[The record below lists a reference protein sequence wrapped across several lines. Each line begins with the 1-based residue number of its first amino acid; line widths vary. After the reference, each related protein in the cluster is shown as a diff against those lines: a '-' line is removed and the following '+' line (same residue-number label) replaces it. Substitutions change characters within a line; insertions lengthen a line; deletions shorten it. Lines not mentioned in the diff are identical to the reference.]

1 MLSDS
6 DELAENKMSMC
17 SAHKVLLVDDDPL
30 VLAGFREILSRA
42 GYDVTPVF
50 SGREALERIE
60 SDTFD
65 VILTDL
71 LMPRVSGLDV
81 VRYAAEK
88 NVDTVVIVVTG
99 YASVR
104 SAVEALRLGAHDYLI
119 KPCDEHE
126 LLFRVKMGI
135 ERTQLRR
142 ELRAKELDAEK
153 MQAIAQTAV
162 TVNDQI
168 NTPLN
173 VILNSIE
180 LIRLKL
186 MAGSDE
192 VEQPLDFIGQEVGK
206 IKSVI
211 QRLAKIVD
219 PKIKEYPAGA
229 VLMLDMGNGNG
240 KAETP
245 QESVPGKVRILV
257 VDDEQFMVNTLSKIL
272 ETLGYEV
279 ICAYGGREA
288 YRVCLSQKVDLVVS
302 DLHMPD
308 MSGLELLTS
317 IKSHD
322 PLIPVILVTGY
333 GIEKARESAGKW
345 KADGFLGKPFRIAE
359 LQSLIEE
366 SLAKLSRGT
375 DRAADGMSVAVSSR
389 GIA

>member
-1 MLSDS
+1 MTASS
-6 DELAENKMSMC
+6 VY
-17 SAHKVLLVDDDPL
+17 KVLLVDDDPL

-42 GYDVTPVF
+42 GYLVTPVF
-50 SGREALERIE
+50 SGREAYEKIE
-60 SDTFD
+60 TETFD

-81 VRYAAEK
+81 VRYAGEK
-88 NVDTVVIVVTG
+88 CPDAVVIVVTG

-119 KPCDEHE
+119 KPCDENE

-142 ELRAKELDAEK
+142 DLRNKELDAEK

-186 MAGSDE
+186 TTSSDE
-192 VEQPLDFIGQEVGK
+192 VDQPLDFIGQEVGK
-206 IKSVI
+206 IKTVI
-211 QRLAKIVD
+211 ERLAKIVD
-219 PKIKEYPAGA
+219 PKIKEYSGGSIGS
-229 VLMLDMGNGNG
+229 VFMVDVNGG
-240 KAETP
+240 EKKLAEPHVITA
-245 QESVPGKVRILV
+245 ERKRILV
-257 VDDEQFMVNTLSKIL
+257 VDDEQFMVRTLAKIL
-272 ETLGYEV
+272 EALGYDV
-279 ICAYGGREA
+279 VCAFGGREA
-288 YRVCLSQKVDLVVS
+288 YRICLQEKLDLVVS

-322 PLIPVILVTGY
+322 PQIPVILVTGY
-333 GIEKARESAGKW
+333 GIDRARESAGKW
-345 KADGFLGKPFRIAE
+345 KADGFLGKPFRITD
-359 LQSLIEE
+359 LQSLIEKTLANVPSGSSGVGE
-366 SLAKLSRGT
+366 SLSL
-375 DRAADGMSVAVSSR
+375 AVSQR
-389 GIA
+389 GIT